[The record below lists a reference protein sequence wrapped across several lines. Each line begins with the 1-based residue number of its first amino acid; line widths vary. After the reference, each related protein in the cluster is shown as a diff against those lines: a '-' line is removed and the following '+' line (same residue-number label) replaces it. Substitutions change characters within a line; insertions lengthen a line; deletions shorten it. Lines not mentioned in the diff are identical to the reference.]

1 MSVDSQ
7 RIAIEVAL
15 DGFLRRPADPLDAF
29 IALFDAMRPRDPGD
43 ADRARSAFAMLL
55 ALLESR
61 DDYRVAVRDA
71 LIDLFET
78 RREVSFFTD
87 AGILPSSGFWS
98 ELWRRVANH
107 ALPAVADRQSF
118 KDCVQLVFHE
128 RDDYLWLE
136 AIPAED
142 RNQLW
147 VTLAL
152 QESADRKKLDRLT
165 LSLLESMQIL
175 ATRIA
180 ALGVEPEIV
189 RLCPEV
195 ERYGSP
201 FLGLSAEV
209 HAFVTTH
216 REWLGHD
223 EAKPDDEKQLL
234 VLLSQCDELV
244 AKAHR
249 IARREGTT
257 LNLTYL
263 LTRLEQSLRRLEFL
277 ARIVAA
283 RFGAAFSED
292 LLPAWTGFFRNA
304 VAGTIRGNSVR
315 AHVGGLVGLLALRV
329 TENAGR
335 TGEHYIATTRAE
347 YRQMWRAAA
356 GAGLIIAVM
365 ALLKILAAK
374 LELAPLNQAFV
385 FSLNYAAGFVLILLF
400 HFTIATKQ
408 PAMTAATIA
417 GTLSQVSGKLSH
429 LERLAALIVAT
440 VRSQVAAILGNVMLA
455 FPTAVVIGFW
465 LSRRA
470 GNPIVSQEKAAHLL
484 HDLDPIHSLAVPHA
498 AIAGVYLF
506 LAGLVSGYFDNRASY
521 DRVATRVG
529 ALPWLR
535 RLLGDD
541 RAARFGAYVDRNLG
555 GIAGNIFFG
564 ICLGSTA
571 TIGALLGLPLDIRHI
586 AFAAANF
593 GYALVAFDF
602 VLPWKTALLSLAG
615 IGLIGFTN
623 LAVSFS
629 LALWVA
635 LRSRGASIPQA
646 VGVRRMLWQR
656 LRSQPKSF
664 LFPPADSR
672 PAPAK

>member
-1 MSVDSQ
+1 LDSD
-7 RIAIEVAL
+7 RVAIEVAL
-15 DGFLRRPADPLDAF
+15 DGFLRHPDDPLEPF
-29 IALFDAMRPRDPGD
+29 VALFDAIRPPKPTD
-43 ADRARSAFAMLL
+43 AERARRAFSTLLELL
-55 ALLESR
+55 ATR

-71 LIDLFET
+71 LITLFET

-107 ALPAVADRQSF
+107 ALPAVPDRQSF
-118 KDCVQLVFHE
+118 KDCVQLVFNE
-128 RDDYLWLE
+128 PDDYLWLD

-142 RNQLW
+142 RTRLW
-147 VTLAL
+147 VALAL
-152 QESADRKKLDRLT
+152 HETADRRRLDRLT
-165 LSLLESMQIL
+165 LALLESMQIL

-195 ERYGSP
+195 DRHGSP

-216 REWLGHD
+216 REHLGD
-223 EAKPDDEKQLL
+223 GQAASEDEKQLL
-234 VLLSQCDELV
+234 VLVSQCDEVV
-244 AKAHR
+244 AKAQR

-263 LTRLEQSLRRLEFL
+263 LTRLDQSLRRLEFL

-283 RFGAAFSED
+283 RFGAQFTED
-292 LLPAWTGFFRNA
+292 LLPAWTGFFRDA

-315 AHVGGLVGLLALRV
+315 SHIGGLVGLLALRV

-335 TGEHYIATTRAE
+335 TGEHYIASTRAE

-374 LELAPLNQAFV
+374 LDLAPLNQAFV
-385 FSLNYAAGFVLILLF
+385 FSLNYAAGFVVILLA

-417 GTLSQVSGKLSH
+417 GTLSQAKGKLAH
-429 LERLAALIVAT
+429 LERLAGLIVAT

-455 FPTAVVIGFW
+455 FPTAVVVGFW
-465 LSRRA
+465 LSYRL
-470 GNPIVSQEKAAHLL
+470 GHPIVSQEKAAHLL
-484 HDLDPIHSLAVPHA
+484 HDLDPIHSLAIPHA

-521 DRVATRVG
+521 DRVAARVG

-541 RAARFGAYVDRNLG
+541 RAASFGAYIDRNLG
-555 GIAGNIFFG
+555 GLAGNVFFG
-564 ICLGSTA
+564 FCLGSTG

-602 VLPWKTALLSLAG
+602 VLPWKTVLLSLAG
-615 IGLIGFTN
+615 IALIGLTN

-635 LRSRGASIPQA
+635 LRSRGASFPQA
-646 VGVRRMLWQR
+646 AGVRRMLWQR
-656 LRSQPKSF
+656 LLSQPRSF
-664 LFPPADSR
+664 LVPPSDAT